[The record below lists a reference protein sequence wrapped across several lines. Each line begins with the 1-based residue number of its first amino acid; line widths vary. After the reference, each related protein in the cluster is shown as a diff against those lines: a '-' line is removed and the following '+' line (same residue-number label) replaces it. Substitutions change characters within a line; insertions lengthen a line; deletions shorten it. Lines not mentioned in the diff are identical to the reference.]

1 MKKIISIILSIV
13 ILMGIEVTSFA
24 QADPKPA
31 ALPPDVIVEAHSPYY
46 VNGNVITVMF
56 SIRESSPFLENVRI
70 YMDCNKDVLKYN
82 GERVIYDSENTKFTI
97 DETDSGYVIT
107 YTYDIYSNLCVK
119 VMGAGVDFEVAS
131 MEDPNVRLS
140 GTMKFADSGEKGS
153 LIIDT
158 LPCNKVFEQNEIPK
172 LSVDGDLELFITDNV
187 LYLHKAVSL
196 SSLKQKITS
205 TLPEY
210 KVVFEAFG
218 DEERDF
224 AVTGDKFYIEFSDTR
239 SEELEI
245 CIMGDVNRN
254 GTVTAADARLTL
266 RYAAKIEVFPENFP
280 KSADIDCDGSATPAD
295 ARKILRVAAGLD
307 KFENPEKT
315 VIEGREFVI
324 EKLKNAGS
332 GAYNWKCTVSDESAF
347 EISDTIAPPEGVEI
361 KPGTPFEQTFTFKAL
376 KTGVYDVHFELIAS
390 WEDEPIDE
398 FHFTVTVH
406 LDVPIG
412 DVF

>member
-1 MKKIISIILSIV
+1 MKKIMSIILSIV
-13 ILMGIEVTSFA
+13 ILMGVGVTAFA
-24 QADPKPA
+24 QTAPYPA

-46 VNGNVITVMF
+46 VNGDVITVMF
-56 SIRESSPFLENVRI
+56 SIKETSPFLESVRI

-82 GERVIYDSENTKFTI
+82 GERVIYDNENTKYTI

-107 YTYDIYSNLCVK
+107 YTCDIYSDLCVK
-119 VMGAGVDFEVAS
+119 DMGVGVDFEVAS
-131 MEDPNVRLS
+131 AEDPNVRLS

-153 LIIDT
+153 VVIDI
-158 LPCNKVFEQNEIPK
+158 LPYNKVFEQNEIPK

-187 LYLHKAVSL
+187 LYLQKVVSL

-210 KVVFEAFG
+210 EVVFEAFG

-245 CIMGDVNRN
+245 CVMGDVDRN

-266 RYAAKIEVFPENFP
+266 RYAAKIEVFSENFP
-280 KSADIDCDGSATPAD
+280 KSADIDRDGSATASD
-295 ARKILRVAAGLD
+295 ARKILRVAAGID
-307 KFENPEKT
+307 KFENPEIT
-315 VIEGREFVI
+315 VFEGKEFVI

-347 EISDTIAPPEGVEI
+347 EITDTIAPPEGVEI

-376 KTGVYDVHFELIAS
+376 KAGVYNVHFELIRS

-398 FHFTVTVH
+398 FEFTVVVW

-412 DVF
+412 SK